1 MMTTRDHIV
10 NCVTYVGIAN
20 GSQNK
25 HIAKVKKKYRNL
37 ENVGEAKRSL
47 REIR

>member
-25 HIAKVKKKYRNL
+25 HIAKAKKYCNPKD
-37 ENVGEAKRSL
+37 VGEIKRSL